1 MAIVATSF
9 SGATVAETVLNT
21 QSWEAHIFEELQQQG
36 RARIQNFTPPK
47 PRLKT
52 RDALSIELI
61 CDYTDIWIH
70 EMPAFD
76 RKNDETRK
84 VGWYWSLNIQADDQ
98 IWRHVNSIKG
108 LILIRTGG
116 SQVGQS
122 KQRTAP
128 VRSKKVFIDS
138 RRRVDEV
145 ARGTVAEEHTP
156 LQERI
161 RLVQRTFESLPPSTA
176 EDDLDTDTL
185 SDVLKITMT
194 GQARPFTITTV
205 NRRRHP
211 VRV

>member
-36 RARIQNFTPPK
+36 RARIQNFIPPK
-47 PRLKT
+47 PRLKS
-52 RDALSIELI
+52 RDTLSIELI
-61 CDYTDIWIH
+61 CDYTEIWIH

-84 VGWYWSLNIQADDQ
+84 VGSYRSLNIQADDP

-122 KQRTAP
+122 DQRTAP
-128 VRSKKVFIDS
+128 MRSKKVFIGF

-145 ARGTVAEEHTP
+145 ARGTVAADHTP
-156 LQERI
+156 LRERL
-161 RLVQRTFESLPPSTA
+161 RLEQRTFESLPPSTE
-176 EDDLDTDTL
+176 EDDLDTDVL
-185 SDVLKITMT
+185 SDLLEITMT

-211 VRV
+211 VRM

>member
-1 MAIVATSF
+1 M
-9 SGATVAETVLNT
+9 
-21 QSWEAHIFEELQQQG
+21 
-36 RARIQNFTPPK
+36 
-47 PRLKT
+47 
-52 RDALSIELI
+52 
-61 CDYTDIWIH
+61 
-70 EMPAFD
+70 
-76 RKNDETRK
+76 
-84 VGWYWSLNIQADDQ
+84 
-98 IWRHVNSIKG
+98 
-108 LILIRTGG
+108 
-116 SQVGQS
+116 
-122 KQRTAP
+122 
-128 VRSKKVFIDS
+128 RSKKVFIGS